1 MAWEENPRICLHMQ
15 LIAILSRTEVAI
27 LNNVTEYSP
36 EDLASYIQQG
46 FVTLDE
52 LVNNT
57 DGEFTA
63 KMQLGV
69 EKLLAGSEDEDFK
82 KVMESA
88 SIADL
93 QDFLNKYPMGTVA
106 HLDAVRERKHVL
118 EKIPASEPIV
128 EESNG
133 EEEEWFSIKN
143 AGDIKLL
150 EAFKEKYPNTS
161 HLFELNKLITA
172 EKNKEHSRK
181 KSPIILKSMINKA
194 NSAED
199 VSKIIQVLLENK
211 TITIGMLLELIR
223 QDHNLLSS
231 AACNDIISRGIL
243 NRNDLSKCGIDNGFI
258 NKMLTNA
265 RSQNFEPAR
274 PLQTIAE
281 PCTEVYFWGIPF
293 SGKTCALGA
302 ILSAAKNG
310 LAARSMIPDNSCQG
324 FGYMNR
330 LSTIFSPGRICRLP
344 GGTPVTSTYEM
355 RFDLEDQE
363 HKIHHVACI
372 DLAGELF
379 TCMFMKDAG
388 EQMREDQKQA
398 LETLHNILLENRS
411 NNRKI
416 HFFVIEYGAEKRIYN
431 GLPQAEYLN
440 SAAAH
445 LNSIGLFDSNTDAI
459 YVLISKVDNASYEG
473 SLEEHLLKYMTKNYL
488 GFYNNLLLI
497 CKEHGINKGRVKI
510 VPFSIG
516 NVCFKDYCQ
525 FDATSATKMVDL
537 LVRYSCFE
545 KQGFWQKIL
554 SKFRL

>member
-1 MAWEENPRICLHMQ
+1 MPKK
-15 LIAILSRTEVAI
+15 SAI

-258 NKMLTNA
+258 KKMLTNA
-265 RSQNFEPAR
+265 RSQTFEPAR

-388 EQMREDQKQA
+388 EQMRDDQKQA

>member
-1 MAWEENPRICLHMQ
+1 MPKK
-15 LIAILSRTEVAI
+15 SAI

-488 GFYNNLLLI
+488 GFYNNLLLK

>member
-1 MAWEENPRICLHMQ
+1 MPKK
-15 LIAILSRTEVAI
+15 SAI

-199 VSKIIQVLLENK
+199 VSKIIQLLLENK

-265 RSQNFEPAR
+265 RAQNFEPAR

-388 EQMREDQKQA
+388 EQMRDDQKQA

>member
-1 MAWEENPRICLHMQ
+1 MPKK
-15 LIAILSRTEVAI
+15 SAI

-199 VSKIIQVLLENK
+199 VCKIIQVLLENK

-388 EQMREDQKQA
+388 EQMRDDQKQA

>member
-1 MAWEENPRICLHMQ
+1 MPKK
-15 LIAILSRTEVAI
+15 SAI

-63 KMQLGV
+63 KMQPGV

-388 EQMREDQKQA
+388 EQMRDDQKQA

>member
-1 MAWEENPRICLHMQ
+1 MPKK
-15 LIAILSRTEVAI
+15 SAI

-265 RSQNFEPAR
+265 RSLNFEPAR

>member
-1 MAWEENPRICLHMQ
+1 MPKK
-15 LIAILSRTEVAI
+15 SAI

-372 DLAGELF
+372 DLAGEFF

-388 EQMREDQKQA
+388 EQMRDDQKQA

-416 HFFVIEYGAEKRIYN
+416 HFFVIEHGAEKRIYN

>member
-1 MAWEENPRICLHMQ
+1 MPKK
-15 LIAILSRTEVAI
+15 SAI

-106 HLDAVRERKHVL
+106 QLDAVRERKHVL

-172 EKNKEHSRK
+172 EKNKEHGRK

-388 EQMREDQKQA
+388 EQMRDDQKQA

>member
-1 MAWEENPRICLHMQ
+1 MPKK
-15 LIAILSRTEVAI
+15 SAI

-57 DGEFTA
+57 DGEFTV

-133 EEEEWFSIKN
+133 EEEEWSSIKN

-310 LAARSMIPDNSCQG
+310 LAARSMIPDNSFQG

-388 EQMREDQKQA
+388 EQMRDDQKQA

>member
-1 MAWEENPRICLHMQ
+1 MPKK
-15 LIAILSRTEVAI
+15 SAI

-181 KSPIILKSMINKA
+181 KSPIILKSIINKA

>member
-1 MAWEENPRICLHMQ
+1 MPKK
-15 LIAILSRTEVAI
+15 SAI

-388 EQMREDQKQA
+388 EQMRDDQKQA

-545 KQGFWQKIL
+545 KQGFWQKIM